1 MFRRKNQNQQESA
14 GSGTRKSTAPVGR
27 NKEQKLGSNSRHS
40 TLTKSVLKHSTVQ
53 ESISVTYG
61 ANRGDNPRRG
71 IQLKDIEIREY
82 ERTLGDNPSCS
93 SGPPVAISWEYYP
106 EPLKLSIEEYED
118 TRPPRRSNFEMILP
132 RDVRQSMLRKE
143 WEVTQS
149 QIAAAV
155 RANIKIKNQ
164 RRTTVNNLSKSTR
177 VEEAFEN
184 ATRKVM
190 KGLLLKNTTKE
201 LDKLEKQAK
210 IAEEQKK
217 KLEAS

>member
-1 MFRRKNQNQQESA
+1 MRH
-14 GSGTRKSTAPVGR
+14 TGR
-27 NKEQKLGSNSRHS
+27 TEILLGEVSNSR
-40 TLTKSVLKHSTVQ
+40 TLKSVSTREHSATILRVVADRPFRKLYPGITCHHLFR
-53 ESISVTYG
+53 SFLLFL
-61 ANRGDNPRRG
+61 NRNFCFRYR
-71 IQLKDIEIREY
+71 
-82 ERTLGDNPSCS
+82 
-93 SGPPVAISWEYYP
+93 ISWEYYP
-106 EPLKLSIEEYED
+106 EPIKLSIEEYED

-143 WEVTQS
+143 WDISQS

-164 RRTTVNNLSKSTR
+164 RRTTVNNLSKSSR

-190 KGLLLKNTTKE
+190 KGLLLRNTTKE

-210 IAEEQKK
+210 MAEEQKK
-217 KLEAS
+217 ELETS